1 MLRCGHFSVSGYGDL
16 SLNFPVQIGKAA
28 RHQDADDL
36 WWVGCNRMAP
46 VSRATKRVKMHSLAP
61 SAERNRYRC

>member
-1 MLRCGHFSVSGYGDL
+1 MLRCGHFSVPGYGDL

-46 VSRATKRVKMHSLAP
+46 VSCATKRVKMHSLALL
-61 SAERNRYRC
+61 AEPNRYRY

>member
-36 WWVGCNRMAP
+36 WWIGCNRMAP

-61 SAERNRYRC
+61 LAGRNRYR